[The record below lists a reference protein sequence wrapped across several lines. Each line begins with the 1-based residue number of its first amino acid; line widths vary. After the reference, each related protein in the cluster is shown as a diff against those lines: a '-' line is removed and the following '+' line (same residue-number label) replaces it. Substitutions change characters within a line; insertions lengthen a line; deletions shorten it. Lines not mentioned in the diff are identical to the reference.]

1 MIPRELTGLLADCG
15 VLCAELAEA
24 TYSNALKLSAS
35 EARTVGCLYWL
46 LGRIASGDPL
56 PVEAEALPLARWL
69 SEGLRATLAP
79 EPPSDLHGRLNRAL
93 RSLTVTRGPL
103 TLSRHHPPRRPAAS
117 PTR

>member
-1 MIPRELTGLLADCG
+1 MIPRAMTGLLADCA
-15 VLCAELAEA
+15 VLCSELAEA

-46 LGRIASGDPL
+46 LARIASGDPL

-79 EPPSDLHGRLNRAL
+79 EPPAELHGRLRRAL
-93 RSLTVTRGPL
+93 TPPAPRSPR
-103 TLSRHHPPRRPAAS
+103 SRRPPPRRPAAS
-117 PTR
+117 LTR